1 MIPETIKKM
10 TTDQLLNLWEMTTS
24 LNNENIPA
32 IREWLLCEI
41 QGRNPGGFNSYLKLE
56 NPDDRLLRYYIE
68 TNRLCLSCS
77 CLGGD
82 CGGIRPED
90 GKTCF
95 YYSRKRKKRAAR

>member
-1 MIPETIKKM
+1 MRPDEVRKLSTQDLLTI
-10 TTDQLLNLWEMTTS
+10 WELT
-24 LNNENIPA
+24 EGKQEAA
-32 IREWLLCEI
+32 IATVRAWLLEEI
-41 QGRNPGGFNSYLKLE
+41 QARNPEGFNSYLKLE

-95 YYSRKRKKRAAR
+95 YYSRKRKKRAAQ